1 MSEFSIGQR
10 WISNTEASLGLGIIA
25 DIGERSVTISFP
37 AAAEER
43 TYATKNSPLTRI
55 IYQVGDQVTN
65 LDGEQFTVADAH
77 EGGGQ
82 VIYKVVKVDGGEV
95 ILPEIELDC
104 FVHFNTPKDRLL
116 SGQVDPLKF
125 FELRYQ
131 ALNYL
136 RSYEQSGAVG
146 LLGPRV
152 QLLPHQLYIAHQVG
166 SRIAPRVL
174 LADEVGL
181 GKTIEAGLILHQQ
194 LQTGL
199 ASRALILVPD
209 SLLHQWLVEM
219 LRRFNLKFSVLD
231 ELICEELE
239 HGEQNPFEASQLILC
254 PLSFLVNSSERREQ
268 ALSCDWDLLL
278 VDEAHHL
285 EWSQSDSSAEY
296 QCVEQ
301 LAHVAKGVLLLTATP
316 EQLGLESHFAR
327 LRLLDPDRYYNFE
340 AFVAEEEQ
348 FKPVN
353 TLVQELAHED
363 GLKAL
368 PEKLEYYLGKEEVA
382 DIQNSFSAASN
393 GQGSN
398 EQNNK
403 RQACEKAINALLD
416 RHGTG
421 RVLFRNTRAAVKGF
435 PQRLL
440 KLHPLTFNE
449 SHAISAPVEDWL
461 QIETIL
467 GGDWIALDERV
478 AWLKEFLK
486 AHRHE
491 KLLLICAKADTA
503 IELEEHLRFREGIRS
518 AVFHEGMSLIAR
530 DRAAAYFADEEDP
543 AQILLCSEIGS
554 EGRNF
559 QFSHHIIMFDLPLNP
574 DLLEQRIGRLD
585 RIGQNEDVQ
594 IHVPYYEDTPQ
605 EVLVNWYHHGL
616 NAFEDTCAIGHT
628 VFHEYQQQLLDVL
641 EQADP
646 IDAES
651 LISEAAARA
660 EALRQAMH
668 DGRDQLL
675 EMNSCRPDEAA
686 TIIDAVNE
694 GENRWDLEDF
704 VEQFCDQLG
713 VDMEFHS
720 QDAIIL
726 RPSDHMRSGNLPGLK
741 EDGITATYSREV
753 ALSREDMSY
762 LTWEHPTVSGALDM
776 ILSGDHGNTAIG
788 TIKLKPLKEGTL
800 LLEALYTVECIAP
813 VELRLNRYLP
823 TTVIRTLVNIDGK
836 DLSEILLHDK
846 LSMLIEK
853 LPLQTAQALAKQ
865 AHAQVEIL
873 LGHAEKIAD
882 TQLPDIIDEA
892 KTSMIVSQQIE
903 MTRLEALAKVNPNIR
918 QEEIDNLKAG
928 IEDTAHCIEHATLRL
943 NAVRLIM
950 SVK

>member
-1 MSEFSIGQR
+1 MVEWGLALSEFSIGQR

-55 IYQVGDQVTN
+55 IYQIGDQVTN
-65 LDGEQFTVADAH
+65 LDGEQFTVADVH

-82 VIYKVVKVDGGEV
+82 VIYKAVKADGSEV

-136 RSYEQSGAVG
+136 RAYEQSDAVG

-152 QLLPHQLYIAHQVG
+152 QLLPHQLYIANQVG
-166 SRIAPRVL
+166 GRIAPRVL

-219 LRRFNLKFSVLD
+219 LRRFNLSFSVLD
-231 ELICEELE
+231 ELICEELG
-239 HGEQNPFEASQLILC
+239 HDEQNPFEASQLVLC
-254 PLSFLVNSSERREQ
+254 PLSFLVNSPLRQEQ
-268 ALSCDWDLLL
+268 ALSSGWDLLL

-285 EWSQSDSSAEY
+285 EWKQDNASAEY
-296 QCVEQ
+296 RCVEQ
-301 LAHVAKGVLLLTATP
+301 LANVAKGVLLLTATP

-327 LRLLDPDRYYNFE
+327 LRLLDPDRYYDFE
-340 AFVAEEEQ
+340 KYVAEEEQ

-353 TLVQELAHED
+353 TLVQTMVNTDDLT
-363 GLKAL
+363 AL
-368 PEKLEYYLGKEEVA
+368 PEELHDYLGDEEIA
-382 DIQNSFSAASN
+382 DIQQLFSA
-393 GQGSN
+393 GQIG
-398 EQNNK
+398 
-403 RQACEKAINALLD
+403 QACERAINALLD

-435 PQRLL
+435 PKRVLN
-440 KLHPLTFNE
+440 LHPLTFNE
-449 SHAISAPVEDWL
+449 SGSISAPVEDWL

-467 GGDWIALDERV
+467 GTDWIVLDERIT
-478 AWLKEFLK
+478 WLKSFLK
-486 AHRHE
+486 THRQE
-491 KLLLICAKADTA
+491 KLLLICAKAETA
-503 IELEEHLRFREGIRS
+503 IELEEHLRYREGIRS

-543 AQILLCSEIGS
+543 AQILICSEIGS

-585 RIGQNEDVQ
+585 RIGQNKDVQ
-594 IHVPYYEDTPQ
+594 IHVPYYEDTAQ
-605 EVLVNWYHHGL
+605 EVLVNWYHRGL

-628 VFHEYQQQLLDVL
+628 VFEEYEQQLLAVL
-641 EQADP
+641 EQGDV
-646 IDAES
+646 IDSER
-651 LISEAAARA
+651 LISETADRA
-660 EALRQAMH
+660 EALREAMH
-668 DGRDQLL
+668 NGRDQLL

-686 TIIDAVNE
+686 AIIEAVIE
-694 GENRWDLEDF
+694 GESRWELEDF
-704 VEQFCDQLG
+704 VEQFSDQLG

-741 EDGITATYSREV
+741 EDGITATYSRDV
-753 ALSREDMSY
+753 ALSREDMTFLS
-762 LTWEHPTVSGALDM
+762 WEHPVVSGALDM
-776 ILSGDHGNTAIG
+776 ILSGDHGNTALG

-813 VELRLNRYLP
+813 AELRLNRYLP
-823 TTVIRTLVNIDGK
+823 TTIIRTLVNIDGK
-836 DLSEILLHDK
+836 DLSEILAHDK
-846 LSMLIEK
+846 LSMLMEK
-853 LPLQTAQALAKQ
+853 LPLQTVQALARQ

-873 LGHAEKIAD
+873 IGHAEKIAEAR
-882 TQLPDIIDEA
+882 LPEIIEDA
-892 KTSMIVSQQIE
+892 KVSMLVSQQVE

-918 QEEIDNLKAG
+918 QEEVDSLKAS

-950 SVK
+950 AVK